1 MSILA
6 IIWIT
11 CFVIA
16 AFVSLVARSSS
27 RTFVLASLWSF
38 VVVYCALV
46 FIGHPIIGVSLYD
59 VVFAVVIT
67 AALITALRVGLQR
80 ARRRDIQG
88 SGHDADV

>member
-16 AFVSLVARSSS
+16 AVVSLVARSSV

-38 VVVYCALV
+38 VVVYCALI
-46 FIGHPIIGVSLYD
+46 FMGHPISGVSLHD
-59 VVFAVVIT
+59 VVLAVVT
-67 AALITALRVGLQR
+67 MAALVTALRVALQR
-80 ARRRDIQG
+80 ARGLGLEG
-88 SGHDADV
+88 SGHDADA